1 MKHILYRMKQIIRQ
15 KTLLFWAMVFPVIL
29 GSLFYFMFGS
39 ISELEQFSEVPV
51 GIVNSQGIENKKTDV
66 TEESFSMENVQMS
79 AEDWKEE
86 AKKQSAEGFLTMM
99 NEVESDNGTKMF
111 KVKEYADMAK
121 AEQAL
126 QDGKI
131 KGIVDMEDDYAL
143 TVKESDIYSSL
154 IKTFIDQYQ
163 QNVSLITDVA
173 MEHPEKLADMIAS
186 MSDTTGTTI
195 QEISLKGT
203 DKDPYTQYFYA
214 LISMTCLIATMVGLN
229 NGNDIQADLTP
240 VGARRNVAPM
250 PKLVQVAYDFVAS
263 FILYCIIVAFVTGVC
278 AFVFQRD
285 FGNNAALVL
294 LGGCIGSFTSLAI
307 GTVIAIFTR
316 GSVQKK
322 EGLCVAVFMISSFLA
337 GLQWADITYLIE
349 ERCPIVN
356 RINPA
361 TLIVNGFKSLSVFGD
376 VRQYAVNMLTLFA
389 IGVICVIAGVLKLR
403 RMKYE
408 SI

>member
-1 MKHILYRMKQIIRQ
+1 M
-15 KTLLFWAMVFPVIL
+15 
-29 GSLFYFMFGS
+29 
-39 ISELEQFSEVPV
+39 
-51 GIVNSQGIENKKTDV
+51 
-66 TEESFSMENVQMS
+66 
-79 AEDWKEE
+79 
-86 AKKQSAEGFLTMM
+86 
-99 NEVESDNGTKMF
+99 
-111 KVKEYADMAK
+111 
-121 AEQAL
+121 
-126 QDGKI
+126 
-131 KGIVDMEDDYAL
+131 
-143 TVKESDIYSSL
+143 
-154 IKTFIDQYQ
+154 
-163 QNVSLITDVA
+163 
-173 MEHPEKLADMIAS
+173 
-186 MSDTTGTTI
+186 
-195 QEISLKGT
+195 
-203 DKDPYTQYFYA
+203 
-214 LISMTCLIATMVGLN
+214 
-229 NGNDIQADLTP
+229 
-240 VGARRNVAPM
+240 
-250 PKLVQVAYDFVAS
+250 
-263 FILYCIIVAFVTGVC
+263 TGVC

-349 ERCPIVN
+349 ERCPVVN